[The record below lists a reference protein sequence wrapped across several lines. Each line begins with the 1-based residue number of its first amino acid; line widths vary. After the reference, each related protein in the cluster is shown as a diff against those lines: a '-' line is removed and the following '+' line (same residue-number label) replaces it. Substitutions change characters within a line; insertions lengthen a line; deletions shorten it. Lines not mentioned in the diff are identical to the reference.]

1 MTGILQLCV
10 RRVFAILLIA
20 PALSLP
26 PRGLAGQTS
35 RKHQAAAP
43 GWEFSSLVLDVANL
57 SANESGS
64 NIILIARLGEG
75 ESSRELNR
83 RRLFNA
89 TTYLSIIKR
98 SSIEVIQAEGEPV
111 KEGLGRIEIYVN
123 GRLFRFEDGSAGILL
138 ASTGKDLGVT
148 EGPDSRFFPWID
160 E

>member
-1 MTGILQLCV
+1 MTEVLQRCA

-20 PALSLP
+20 SACSLP
-26 PRGLAGQTS
+26 PQGWAGQTS
-35 RKHQAAAP
+35 RKQLPAAP
-43 GWEFSSLVLDVANL
+43 GWEFSSLILDMANL
-57 SANESGS
+57 SAQQSGS

-75 ESSRELNR
+75 ERSRELNR

-89 TTYLSIIKR
+89 TMYLSMIKR
-98 SSIEVIQAEGEPV
+98 SNIEVIQAEGEPV